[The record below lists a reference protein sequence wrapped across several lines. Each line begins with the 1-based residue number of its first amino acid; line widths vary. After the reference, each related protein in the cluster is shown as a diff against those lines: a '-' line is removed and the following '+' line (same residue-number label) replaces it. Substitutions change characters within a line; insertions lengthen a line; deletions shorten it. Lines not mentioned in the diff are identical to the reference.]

1 MTRIKDPQA
10 ILDYNIDWND
20 WLINGDTIS
29 SSSWTLST
37 GITLQSSSVTD
48 GVTTAWISG
57 GTLGTTYYATNRID
71 TTQGRR
77 EERTITLII
86 EDK

>member
-20 WLINGDTIS
+20 WLVNGDTIS

-37 GITLQSSSVTD
+37 GITLQSSSVSN
-48 GVTTAWISG
+48 GITTAFISG
-57 GTLGTTYYATNRID
+57 GTIGTIYYATNRVD

-77 EERTITLII
+77 DERTITLVV
-86 EDK
+86 EDR